1 MFILNQII
9 YDKCLSRHFL
19 LILNFIFYDIIDI
32 NQITNYTMFKRLRN
46 NVNEGVMKYEI
57 IDLGPFYSNALKISI
72 FSATIYILSK
82 L

>member
-32 NQITNYTMFKRLRN
+32 NRIINYAMFRRLRSK
-46 NVNEGVMKYEI
+46 VNEGVMKHEI

-72 FSATIYILSK
+72 FSSTVYILSK
-82 L
+82 V